1 MNKVRLYI
9 QLLFHLLSL
18 FIASQPSYRSYSSVY
33 SSFRNDRQQECRGKC
48 PSTPVGIKRA
58 LLKYKM
64 PEIARNS
71 WDQQSLETQPEVMSQ
86 SHRRP
91 KLQWLSSSLDL
102 FIDAVFHELHLD
114 DAPYMPTNFSFCS
127 ISGWSS
133 EIPHTPPDISPLFQW
148 GHTSC
153 PENES
158 VSRNLLVL
166 DLLT

>member
-18 FIASQPSYRSYSSVY
+18 FIASQPSYRSYSSVH
-33 SSFRNDRQQECRGKC
+33 SSFRNDRQQECRRKC

-91 KLQWLSSSLDL
+91 KLQWLYSSLDL

-114 DAPYMPTNFSFCS
+114 DAPYMPTNFGFCS

-133 EIPHTPPDISPLFQW
+133 EILPPQIFPPFFSEDIHLVQKM
-148 GHTSC
+148 
-153 PENES
+153 NQS
-158 VSRNLLVL
+158 VGIF
-166 DLLT
+166 